1 LVFIG
6 LKKQLANKS
15 SLPLYYVKRAS
26 FGNVYDMDK
35 KVTLSD
41 LMEAKQANRKI
52 SAVSCYDY
60 TTARLVAQAGV
71 EMILVGDS
79 AAQILLG
86 HDTTLPA
93 TMDFMVMI
101 TAAVRRA
108 APNVCLV
115 ADMPFLSYQTS
126 IADAVRNAGR
136 FFQETGA
143 QIIKVEATAAHL
155 DVIKAISDAGMAVM
169 AHIGIRPQQI
179 TKLGKLKA
187 EGTTAGLALELV
199 ELSKKI
205 VEAGANSLLLEG
217 TAREVSKIVTET
229 SPVPVISCGSG
240 PDCDGQILIVSD
252 ILGLCS
258 GPKPKFSKAFVQ
270 LDEPIIRAMQDYAD
284 QVRKGLYP
292 SDEQCY
298 HIKSGELE
306 KLQQMLADL
315 R

>member
-1 LVFIG
+1 
-6 LKKQLANKS
+6 
-15 SLPLYYVKRAS
+15 
-26 FGNVYDMDK
+26 M
-35 KVTLSD
+35 KVTISD
-41 LMEAKQANRKI
+41 LIKARQDGRKI
-52 SAVSCYDY
+52 TAVSCYDY
-60 TTARLVAQAGV
+60 TSARLVAEAGV
-71 EMILVGDS
+71 DMILVGDS
-79 AAQILLG
+79 AAQVLLG
-86 HDTTLPA
+86 HETTLPV
-93 TMDFMVMI
+93 TMDFMVTI

-108 APNVCLV
+108 APDVCLV

-143 QIIKVEATAAHL
+143 QIVKVEATAAHL

-199 ELSKKI
+199 ELSKKM
-205 VEAGANSLLLEG
+205 VDAGANSLLLEG

-240 PDCDGQILIVSD
+240 PDCDGQILIISD
-252 ILGLCS
+252 ILGLNS
-258 GPKPKFSKAFVQ
+258 DQKPKFAKAFAQ
-270 LDEPIIRAMQDYAD
+270 LDAPIVQAMRDYAD
-284 QVRKGLYP
+284 QIRGGHYP

-298 HIKSGELE
+298 HIKPGELE
-306 KLQQMLADL
+306 KLAAMLTDL